1 LRQKFKP
8 KQHKKK
14 FTGSFFVKKTIK
26 ATLVILAIA
35 VVLVTGIFYFAS
47 QLRGSTERFGIYLS
61 KNIELVISDEDIV
74 WYDKDSYAIKLTD
87 EGIEKIQTL
96 KVESVTYGE
105 PFVVKI
111 GNQEI
116 YDGSFWTPIS
126 SVSYG
131 GIVIET
137 LVNMTDNTIKLEKG
151 YPSSDYFEG
160 IDHRNDPRILDH
172 FQKLGKLKQTFKM
185 EIDYSPGIDAS
196 ALVQFQNE
204 WYTRG
209 SVMHLIDNP
218 SQQSIQL
225 RKGDSVVLR
234 LLDNPLNATQEG
246 YYYLSYN
253 YVFLNGGGGLG
264 DVACAQISLVDPS
277 RFVVP
282 EDGYYVFELGVVNV
296 DCYFPGGS
304 TGVWTFSVTVVPS

>member
-1 LRQKFKP
+1 M
-8 KQHKKK
+8 KK
-14 FTGSFFVKKTIK
+14 VIK
-26 ATLVILAIA
+26 ATLAILAIA
-35 VVLVTGIFYFAS
+35 VVLVTGIFYFTS
-47 QLRGSTERFGIYLS
+47 QLRGSTEKFGIYVS
-61 KNIELVISDEDIV
+61 KNNELVISDDEIV
-74 WYDKDSYAIKLTD
+74 WYDKNSQEIKLTD

-151 YPSSDYFEG
+151 YPSSECFFEG
-160 IDHRNDPRILDH
+160 RDPRNDPRILDH

-185 EIDYSPGIDAS
+185 EIDYSPRIEAG

-209 SVMHLIDNP
+209 SVMHVIDNP
-218 SQQSIQL
+218 TQQSIQL
-225 RKGDSVVLR
+225 RKGDSVVSRIAVSDDTRLR
-234 LLDNPLNATQEG
+234 
-246 YYYLSYN
+246 
-253 YVFLNGGGGLG
+253 
-264 DVACAQISLVDPS
+264 
-277 RFVVP
+277 
-282 EDGYYVFELGVVNV
+282 
-296 DCYFPGGS
+296 
-304 TGVWTFSVTVVPS
+304 

>member
-1 LRQKFKP
+1 M
-8 KQHKKK
+8 KKI
-14 FTGSFFVKKTIK
+14 IK
-26 ATLVILAIA
+26 ATLAILAIA
-35 VVLVTGIFYFAS
+35 VILATGIFYFAS

-61 KNIELVISDEDIV
+61 KNNGLVISDEDIV
-74 WYDKDSYAIKLTD
+74 WYDMDSYEIKLTD

-105 PFVVKI
+105 PFAVKI

-126 SVSYG
+126 SVSYC

-137 LVNMTDNTIKLEKG
+137 LVNMTENTIKLEKG
-151 YPSSDYFEG
+151 YPSSDFFEG
-160 IDHRNDPRILDH
+160 IDPRNDPRILDH

-185 EIDYSPGIDAS
+185 EIDYSPRIDAG

-209 SVMHLIDNP
+209 SAMHLIDNP

-225 RKGDSVVLR
+225 RKGNSIVLE
-234 LLDNPLNATQEG
+234 LLNSPLNATQGG

-253 YVFLNGGGGLG
+253 YVFLNGGGLG

-282 EDGYYVFELGVVNV
+282 EVGRYMFELGVVNV
-296 DCYFPGGS
+296 DCYFPGDS
-304 TGVWTFSVTVVPS
+304 IGVWTFSVTVVP